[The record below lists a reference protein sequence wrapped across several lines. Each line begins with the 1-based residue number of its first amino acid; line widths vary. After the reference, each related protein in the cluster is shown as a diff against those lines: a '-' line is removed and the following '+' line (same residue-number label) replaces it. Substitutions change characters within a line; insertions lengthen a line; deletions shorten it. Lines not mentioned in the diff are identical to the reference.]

1 MRKRT
6 PDGQEDYCVHCGAAI
21 IYDDSMWEW
30 DSHTKYTV
38 SPICE
43 DTGWWHEPRL
53 HIRIDG
59 EYYFKYNFKDYI
71 NAMS

>member
-6 PDGQEDYCVHCGAAI
+6 PDGHEDYCIHCGAAI
-21 IYDDSMWEW
+21 IYDETTWEW
-30 DSHTKYTV
+30 DSPKNMSAV
-38 SPICE
+38 CE

-53 HIRIDG
+53 HIRING

-71 NAMS
+71 NALS